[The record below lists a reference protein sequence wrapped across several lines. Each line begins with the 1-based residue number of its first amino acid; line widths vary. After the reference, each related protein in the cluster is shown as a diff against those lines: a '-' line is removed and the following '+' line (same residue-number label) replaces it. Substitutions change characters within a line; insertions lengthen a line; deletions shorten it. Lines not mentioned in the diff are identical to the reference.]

1 MLANSVDRDH
11 LGRIA
16 QLLAIPVALLVLGS
30 LLGHARQ
37 WLRRRTVTQ
46 AAGCAAPPR
55 LPQVEHVLGL
65 QNIRQMLQAVK
76 QKRMLEMGLER
87 YTRVANTFST
97 AALGKVFVHTIE
109 PENLKA
115 VLATNFRDF
124 GVGPR
129 IEIFGQLLGAG
140 IFTTDDQA
148 WEHSRALVRPNFTK
162 MQIVDLAAFEDH
174 LQNLFRRIPA
184 DGAPL
189 DLQALFFQLTLDSAT
204 HLLFG
209 RSVHSLLAAPDSAE
223 MRFMSAFDLAQARAQ
238 LRPRSRLVRKYWRD
252 AEFDEA
258 CRVVHAFVDRLV
270 AELLAEDKTEDPAG
284 GTPSRYVFLRELARE
299 TRDPRRLRDE
309 CLNVLL
315 AGRDTTA
322 SLLSNTFFVM
332 ARRPDIWEKCRREVA
347 ALEGRLPSYETLRGL
362 KYVRYLLNESLR
374 LYPVVPLNSRY
385 AKRDT
390 MIPVGGGPDGKS
402 PVFIREG
409 QGVSYSLYAMHRR
422 RDIYGDDAHVFNP
435 DRWDDPHLRPGW
447 GYLPFNGGPRICVG
461 QQFALTEASYVV
473 VRMLQRFSAI
483 ESRDDQPWTENLGLT
498 TCSLHGT
505 QVALFREL

>member
-362 KYVRYLLNESLR
+362 KYVRYLLNESKKNPPR
-374 LYPVVPLNSRY
+374 PSRRPPYVY
-385 AKRDT
+385 A
-390 MIPVGGGPDGKS
+390 
-402 PVFIREG
+402 
-409 QGVSYSLYAMHRR
+409 
-422 RDIYGDDAHVFNP
+422 
-435 DRWDDPHLRPGW
+435 
-447 GYLPFNGGPRICVG
+447 
-461 QQFALTEASYVV
+461 
-473 VRMLQRFSAI
+473 
-483 ESRDDQPWTENLGLT
+483 
-498 TCSLHGT
+498 
-505 QVALFREL
+505 

>member
-1 MLANSVDRDH
+1 MLASSTERDH
-11 LGRIA
+11 VGRIA
-16 QLLAIPVALLVLGS
+16 RLLAIPIALLVLGS
-30 LLGHARQ
+30 LLGQARR
-37 WLRRRTVTQ
+37 WFRRR
-46 AAGCAAPPR
+46 AIARSAGCAAPPR
-55 LPQVEHVLGL
+55 LPQLEHVLGL

-76 QKRMLEMGLER
+76 QKRMLELGLER
-87 YTRVANTFST
+87 YIQVGNTFST

-129 IEIFGQLLGAG
+129 IDIFGQLLGAG
-140 IFTTDDQA
+140 IFTTDGQA

-162 MQIVDLAAFEDH
+162 MQIVDLATFEDH

-184 DGAPL
+184 DGASL

-223 MRFMSAFDLAQARAQ
+223 MRFMSAFDLSQARAQ

-270 AELLAEDKTEDPAG
+270 AELLADDKAGAAGATPA
-284 GTPSRYVFLRELARE
+284 RYVFLRELARE
-299 TRDPRRLRDE
+299 TRDPQRLRDE

-332 ARRPDIWEKCRREVA
+332 ARRPDVWEKCRREVA
-347 ALEGRLPSYETLRGL
+347 TLEGRLPSYETLRGL
-362 KYVRYLLNESLR
+362 KYVRNLLNESKNPPPTRNPPVRHEVPSSRALTQDLR
-374 LYPVVPLNSRY
+374 RPAPLSRG
-385 AKRDT
+385 APEQPLRQT
-390 MIPVGGGPDGKS
+390 RHRNP
-402 PVFIREG
+402 
-409 QGVSYSLYAMHRR
+409 RR
-422 RDIYGDDAHVFNP
+422 RWP
-435 DRWDDPHLRPGW
+435 
-447 GYLPFNGGPRICVG
+447 
-461 QQFALTEASYVV
+461 
-473 VRMLQRFSAI
+473 
-483 ESRDDQPWTENLGLT
+483 
-498 TCSLHGT
+498 
-505 QVALFREL
+505 